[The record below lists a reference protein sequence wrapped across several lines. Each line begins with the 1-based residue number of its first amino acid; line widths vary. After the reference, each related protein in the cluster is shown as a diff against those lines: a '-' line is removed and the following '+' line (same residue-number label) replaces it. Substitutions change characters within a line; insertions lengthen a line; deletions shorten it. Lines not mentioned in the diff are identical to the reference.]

1 MNFIRISIFAL
12 SSILAFSS
20 FSSFAANVVPSKG
33 LSILLVN
40 GEETES
46 KIKPT
51 RIQEGFN
58 QIVVRMDMDVGRGSG
73 NNRFTSAPYIITFDG
88 DKNDVRVSPPKVYSK
103 IHAENVFRG
112 VPEWKIESDGSK
124 IAYTSVKL
132 KGRTGTFPYS
142 GIEELVEEYNIS
154 QGISFSA
161 TTTAVAATAKA
172 APVSKSQK
180 SVAKAAQGEKPQTLE
195 QLQAWYLKAS
205 KEERK
210 AFRKWMIDQE

>member
-1 MNFIRISIFAL
+1 MNFIRISVLAL
-12 SSILAFSS
+12 SSVLA

-40 GEETES
+40 GKETES
-46 KIKPT
+46 KMKPT

-73 NNRFTSAPYIITFDG
+73 NNRFTSAPYIITFDVNQ
-88 DKNDVRVSPPKVYSK
+88 NDVQVSPPKVYSK

-112 VPEWKIESDGSK
+112 VPEWKVESDGSK

-132 KGRTGTFPYS
+132 KGRTGTLPYS

-161 TTTAVAATAKA
+161 APVAITATAKTV
-172 APVSKSQK
+172 PTSKPQ
-180 SVAKAAQGEKPQTLE
+180 KAAAKNLQSKTLE

>member
-1 MNFIRISIFAL
+1 MNCIRIF
-12 SSILAFSS
+12 ILVLFSVLA

-33 LSILLVN
+33 LSILFVN

-51 RIQEGFN
+51 RIQKGFN
-58 QIVVRMDMDVGRGSG
+58 QIVVRMDMEVGRGSG
-73 NNRFTSAPYIITFDG
+73 NNRFTSAPYIITFNSDQ
-88 DKNDVRVSPPKVYSK
+88 NDVQVSPPKVYS
-103 IHAENVFRG
+103 ITHAENIFRG

-132 KGRTGTFPYS
+132 KGRTGTLPYA
-142 GIEELVEEYNIS
+142 GIDDLVKEYNIS
-154 QGISFSA
+154 QGIVFTATPVVSA
-161 TTTAVAATAKA
+161 STETKA
-172 APVSKSQK
+172 ASKSQK
-180 SVAKAAQGEKPQTLE
+180 VVAKAAQDPKPKTLE